1 MKLILD
7 ANIFLNIIFEEEQ
20 FLESSRKLLKQIEDR
35 KFDGYTSSITLA
47 EIIWIVRRESGHKI
61 AKEVQSYLR
70 ELSELQIVK
79 IIPLEEDIVYGMLSL
94 VEKYDLSFVDALV
107 VSTAIG
113 SKSTLVTRDEEIKK
127 VKEAQVKAPEDL
139 A

>member
-47 EIIWIVRRESGHKI
+47 EIIWIVRRESGYKI